1 MRVEVIR
8 GGELTADLRRLW
20 RDLLPTDPAFASPYV
35 CPELTAAA
43 AAVRDDVF
51 VGLLRDGGRIAGFFP
66 FQRQG
71 GDSGEGTVVAEGV
84 CDYQAVVAD
93 PELAWSAGELLRGC
107 GLRTWSFTYLAAG
120 QEPFRPF
127 HRQLFPCAFMDLSRG
142 YAAWA
147 EARRAAGSRLIKDT
161 ARHRRRLERRAGPL
175 RFELHTADA
184 GVLARMMAWKSDQY
198 RRTGKTDWFAIP
210 WVAAL
215 IERLHGVQAPG
226 FAGLLSALWAG
237 DELVAAH
244 FGLRS
249 REVWHW
255 WYPAYD
261 RRFAADSPGL
271 ILDLAMAEHAEAL
284 GIARI
289 DLGRV
294 CDHKARL
301 MSGWH
306 ELARGRAEVG

>member
-8 GGELTADLRRLW
+8 GGELTADLAQRW
-20 RDLLPTDPAFASPYV
+20 RDLLAADPAFASPYV
-35 CPELTAAA
+35 HPELTRAA
-43 AAVRDDVF
+43 AAVRDDVY
-51 VGLLRDGGRIAGFFP
+51 VGLLHDGSRLAGFFP
-66 FQRQG
+66 FQRSG
-71 GDSGEGTVVAEGV
+71 GRGDEGKVVAEGV
-84 CDYQAVVAD
+84 CDYQAVVAE
-93 PELAWSAGELLRGC
+93 PGLAWSAEELLRGC
-107 GLRTWSFTYLAAG
+107 GLRSWSFTYLAAG
-120 QEPFRPF
+120 QAPFRPF
-127 HRQLFPCAFMDLSRG
+127 HRQLLSCASMDLSQG

-147 EARRAAGSRLIKDT
+147 AARRASGSRLVKDT
-161 ARHRRRLERRAGPL
+161 ARHRRRLERAAGPL
-175 RFELHTADA
+175 RFALHTADA
-184 GVLARMMAWKSDQY
+184 GVLARLMEWKSAQY

-215 IERLHGVQAPG
+215 VERLHGLETPG

-249 REVWHW
+249 RTVWHW

-261 RRFAADSPGL
+261 RRYAADSPGL
-271 ILDLAMAEHAEAL
+271 ILDLAMAEHAGSL
-284 GIARI
+284 GLERI

-301 MSGWH
+301 MSGCT
-306 ELARGRAEVG
+306 ELARGIVEVG

>member
-1 MRVEVIR
+1 VIR
-8 GGELTADLRRLW
+8 GCELTADLRQRW
-20 RDLLPTDPAFASPYV
+20 RDLLSADPAFASPYV
-35 CPELTAAA
+35 CPELTLAA

-51 VGLLRDGGRIAGFFP
+51 VGLLSDGGGIAGFFP
-66 FQRQG
+66 FQRHG
-71 GDSGEGTVVAEGV
+71 EEGTVVAEGV
-84 CDYQAVVAD
+84 CDYQAVVVD
-93 PELAWSAGELLRGC
+93 PELAWSAAELLRGC

-127 HRQLFPCAFMDLSRG
+127 HRQLLPCAFMDLARG

-147 EARRAAGSRLIKDT
+147 GERRAAGSRMLKDT

-175 RFELHTADA
+175 RFELHTPDP
-184 GVLARMMAWKSDQY
+184 GVLARLMEWKSAQY

-215 IERLHGVQAPG
+215 VERLHGVQTPG

-249 REVWHW
+249 RAVWHW

-271 ILDLAMAEHAEAL
+271 ILDLAMAERAEAL

-306 ELARGRAEVG
+306 ELARGCAEVG